1 MNNNL
6 DLSKVQSYSTALS
19 SKLCNG
25 YFSGD
30 GVISGEQILHF
41 SPVQQ
46 INLYIIKG
54 LFEQWKEELRK
65 LESPYFNYQSED
77 VKEALSSFMNTL
89 SKNIAVAK
97 KDFLP
102 LTQKA
107 IYDTL
112 LICISP
118 ENYFEGEFSNDKVY
132 SKESLH
138 EKLKYTKIR
147 PALLENFDSYLLSLN
162 TPKISGSDLKSF
174 ISSVSSFTSEDE
186 EDAQKLLDHVSGLLE
201 FHIKDFIL
209 PSFSPESIAANK
221 PFGEVQT
228 TPIEALRKTTEK
240 TEKTKPVVQTKT
252 SDQQLTINDSLKV
265 APEASIADRF
275 SKTKIE
281 DLKSSIP
288 LNLKFLFINILFDG
302 NSVDYAHAL
311 SQVEE
316 SETFEKATQMLT
328 TNYGAKYNWDIH
340 QEEKDE
346 FLKMIERKFY

>member
-30 GVISGEQILHF
+30 GVISGEEILQF

-54 LFEQWKEELRK
+54 LFEQWKDEFQK
-65 LESPYFNYQSED
+65 LESPYFNYQSEE

-118 ENYFEGEFSNDKVY
+118 EHYFEGEFLDEKIY

-162 TPKISGSDLKSF
+162 TSKISGSELKSF
-174 ISSVSSFTSEDE
+174 MSSVSSFTSEDE
-186 EDAQKLLDHVSGLLE
+186 EAAQQLLDHVSALLQFE
-201 FHIKDFIL
+201 VKDFIL
-209 PSFSPESIAANK
+209 PSFSPEAIAANK
-221 PFGEVQT
+221 PFGEV
-228 TPIEALRKTTEK
+228 KTAPEVTAK
-240 TEKTKPVVQTKT
+240 AIEKTKEVIQTKNT
-252 SDQQLTINDSLKV
+252 DQQLTINDSLK
-265 APEASIADRF
+265 ANPETSIADRF

-316 SETFEKATQMLT
+316 SESFDKATQLLN
-328 TNYGAKYNWDIH
+328 TNFGSKYNWTLH

-346 FLKMIERKFY
+346 FLKIIERKFY